1 MNYSSTDASPRSGAP
16 PLATQADSLS
26 ATAPNESPGQET
38 DDDSLPRPHQPQLD
52 SLLEP
57 YRARLQDLSP
67 FRLSGT
73 VTDVVGLLVS
83 SHGPWLPVGGEC
95 SIAPLQGGKP
105 ALAEVVGFRG
115 ERTLLM
121 PLGELRGVGPG
132 SAVVALKKQASYPV
146 GESLLG
152 RVVDGLGRP
161 LDDRGPIQAAHM
173 YPLYAPVSNPLQRA
187 EINEPLDMG
196 IRALNGLVTCGKGQR
211 VAIMAG
217 AGVGK
222 STLLTMIARYTRA
235 DVKVIALIGE
245 RGREV
250 QEFVE
255 KGLPVEERARMI
267 VVAATSADPPL
278 VRVRAAFLAMTIAE
292 YFRDY
297 GQDVLL
303 LMDSL
308 SRLAMAQREVGLT
321 TGEPPTTKGYTPSVF
336 SLLPRLLERAGT
348 WKGKGSI
355 TGLFTVLMEGD
366 DPHEP
371 VTDAVRSLTDG
382 HIELSRQLA
391 EQGHFPAIQILPSV
405 SRVRSQVTT
414 DEHQH
419 RVRELI
425 RYLAAYRDAEDLIQ
439 IGAYV
444 SGKNPD
450 VDRAIHLMPRIRDYL
465 CQAADEDVSLDESIQ
480 ALTALLAEPNTP

>member
-1 MNYSSTDASPRSGAP
+1 MKSAARYKTGQPSPRINLNMAQVCMTENVFAP
-16 PLATQADSLS
+16 YHD
-26 ATAPNESPGQET
+26 
-38 DDDSLPRPHQPQLD
+38 
-52 SLLEP
+52 
-57 YRARLQDLSP
+57 RLTGLSP
-67 FRLSGT
+67 FRISGT
-73 VTDVVGLLVS
+73 VTDVVGLLITS
-83 SHGPWLPVGGEC
+83 QGPWLPVGGVCEVY
-95 SIAPLQGGKP
+95 PLQGGDP

-132 SAVVALKKQASYPV
+132 SRVVTLTKKASYPV
-146 GESLLG
+146 GESILG
-152 RVVDGLGRP
+152 RVIDGLGRP
-161 LDDRGPIQAAHM
+161 LDGRGPITAAHS
-173 YPLYAPVSNPLQRA
+173 YPLYTPVSNPLER
-187 EINEPLDMG
+187 EDINEPLDLG
-196 IRALNGLVTCGKGQR
+196 IRAIGGLLTCGKGQR

-255 KGLPVEERARMI
+255 KGLPAAERERMI
-267 VVAATSADPPL
+267 VVAATSADPPP
-278 VRVRAAFLAMTIAE
+278 VRVRAAFLATTIAE
-292 YFRDY
+292 YFRDH

-308 SRLAMAQREVGLT
+308 SRFAMAQREVGLAA
-321 TGEPPTTKGYTPSVF
+321 GEPPSTKGYTPSVF
-336 SLLPRLLERAGT
+336 ALLPRLLERAGT

-355 TGLFTVLMEGD
+355 TGLYTVLMEGD

-371 VTDAVRSLTDG
+371 IADAVRSLTDG
-382 HIELSRQLA
+382 HIELSRRLA
-391 EQGHFPAIQILPSV
+391 EQGHFPAIQVLSSV
-405 SRVRSQVTT
+405 SRVRTQVTSV
-414 DEHQH
+414 EQQQL
-419 RVRELI
+419 VSEI
-425 RYLAAYRDAEDLIQ
+425 VRYLAAYRDAEDLIQ

-450 VDRAIHLMPRIRDYL
+450 VDRAIELMPKIRRYL
-465 CQAADEDVSLDESIQ
+465 CQDVSEDVNLEASVRGLAE
-480 ALTALLAEPNTP
+480 LLAS